1 MLILLFPHMLPHLRR
16 CAPEVLLEYPA
27 KQLIIG
33 ESMAFQDHMH
43 RVFRIDQIFVDKRKS
58 VFILIFQKCNPHLFL
73 EKTAE
78 ISSLEISNT
87 CNLIQRNRPFVIL
100 RNIIQHQI
108 QPVQIFFQPA

>member
-1 MLILLFPHMLPHLRR
+1 
-16 CAPEVLLEYPA
+16 
-27 KQLIIG
+27 
-33 ESMAFQDHMH
+33 MAFQNIMD
-43 RVFRIDQIFVDKRKS
+43 RVQGGNQVAVNIGKAQ
-58 VFILIFQKCNPHLFL
+58 FILVFQEGDSHAFF

-87 CNLIQRNRPFVIL
+87 CDLIQRNRPFVIL

>member
-1 MLILLFPHMLPHLRR
+1 MP
-16 CAPEVLLEYPA
+16 
-27 KQLIIG
+27 
-33 ESMAFQDHMH
+33 FQDHMN
-43 RVFRIDQIFVDKRKS
+43 RIFGCDQIFVDEGEP

-87 CNLIQRNRPFVIL
+87 CDLIQRNRPFVIL

-108 QPVQIFFQPA
+108 QSVQIFFLPA

>member
-1 MLILLFPHMLPHLRR
+1 MF
-16 CAPEVLLEYPA
+16 LEHPA
-27 KQLIIG
+27 EQLIIG
-33 ESMAFQDHMH
+33 EAVAFQDHMH
-43 RVFRIDQIFVDKRKS
+43 GVFCVDQIFVNERKS

-87 CNLIQRNRPFVIL
+87 CDLIQRNRPFVIL

-108 QPVQIFFQPA
+108 QSVQIFFLPA

>member
-1 MLILLFPHMLPHLRR
+1 
-16 CAPEVLLEYPA
+16 
-27 KQLIIG
+27 
-33 ESMAFQDHMH
+33 MAFQGHMH
-43 RVFRIDQIFVDKRKS
+43 RVFRIDQIFVNERKS

-78 ISSLEISNT
+78 ISGLEISYT
-87 CNLIQRNRPFVIL
+87 CDLIQGNGIPVIL